1 MIRKNVKGIFD
12 IILVILLFITAI
24 KKGGFYKTDS
34 LFVNLVLVIISILY
48 FLVNKFEYKN
58 DKLSVLFLFLGVSY
72 CLPIIFR
79 NYANISDSIY
89 EMIRYFNIYVIYVI
103 VRGTENKKIYV
114 SSILS
119 VTFFVCLLGIDSIA
133 SRVFIKLLKSI
144 NSGYLSI
151 NLDRMSSTIQ
161 YANIFAVVC
170 SISIIFLINELKNT
184 YNSRTKCTIYMILL
198 WIYNTCMILSLCR
211 SVLVLLTIFVIIYF
225 TYCKTN
231 NKESIILV
239 VSNFVLSF
247 VTSGIVHLYIEKVP
261 INIYF
266 TFLLML
272 LFVILIYQVIYSVL
286 KKFKYYM
293 HQISIQKII
302 LLSVTAIIVY
312 LIFAFNISTSIK
324 MDSNSTVETI
334 YLYNLDKVS
343 KNDINLKIN
352 TFIPDTRYR
361 VTFIVIDS
369 NFESKIV
376 KQINYYQTTT
386 DDISLCL
393 EKDENIKCLKI
404 DIECSKGSLQISNI
418 LVNGKI
424 KKIRYPL
431 IPYKIIDRV
440 NDALT
445 NSTSIRDRKLYIID
459 SFKIITNSV
468 KNFIV
473 GTGGE
478 GFKNLFK
485 YYRSIPYISTE
496 VHNSYIQTFV
506 ETGIIGF
513 LIMIA
518 ITINIIIYKKNDI
531 YKLVILF
538 ILCHSIIDLDFSYF
552 VMMYIFAIICG
563 LMSDKVEKEKNN
575 LWILE
580 SSLYIPISF
589 ILLYILIRSTI
600 NYYM

>member
-1 MIRKNVKGIFD
+1 MIRKNLKGIFD
-12 IILVILLFITAI
+12 IVLVILLFITAI

-72 CLPIIFR
+72 CLPIIFK

-89 EMIRYFNIYVIYVI
+89 EMIRYFNIYAIYVI
-103 VRGTENKKIYV
+103 VRGAENKKIYV
-114 SSILS
+114 SSILL

-161 YANIFAVVC
+161 YANIFAVMC
-170 SISIIFLINELKNT
+170 SIAIIFLINELKNT
-184 YNSRTKCTIYMILL
+184 YNSRIKCTIYMILL

-211 SVLVLLTIFVIIYF
+211 SVLVLLTIFLIIYF
-225 TYCKTN
+225 ICCKTN

-239 VSNFVLSF
+239 VVNFVLSF
-247 VTSGIVHLYIEKVP
+247 VTSGIVHLYIQKVP

-266 TFLLML
+266 VFLLMS
-272 LFVILIYQVIYSVL
+272 LFVILVYQVIYSVL
-286 KKFKYYM
+286 KKFKYYI
-293 HQISIQKII
+293 HEISIQKII
-302 LLSVTAIIVY
+302 LLSVTAIVIY
-312 LIFAFNISTSIK
+312 FILAFNISTSIK

-334 YLYNLDKVS
+334 YLYNLDKIS

-361 VTFIVIDS
+361 VTFIVIDN

-404 DIECSKGSLQISNI
+404 DIECSKGSLEISNV

-459 SFKIITNSV
+459 SFKIITSSF
-468 KNFIV
+468 KNFII

-485 YYRSIPYISTE
+485 NYRSIPYISTE

-506 ETGIIGF
+506 ETGVIGF
-513 LIMIA
+513 FIMIA

-531 YKLVILF
+531 YKLVVLF
-538 ILCHSIIDLDFSYF
+538 ILCHSVIDLDFSYF

-563 LMSDKVEKEKNN
+563 LMSDKVVKEKSN